1 MSLKTEWRKN
11 GGKKKKE
18 SKVQSAMKK
27 IPETCT
33 RVFHIIYSGNVN
45 EKEANEGWEKPMCRT
60 EPNSSLLSFMQV
72 KFNSAD
78 VIFH

>member
-1 MSLKTEWRKN
+1 
-11 GGKKKKE
+11 
-18 SKVQSAMKK
+18 MKK
-27 IPETCT
+27 IPRTCT
-33 RVFHIIYSGNVN
+33 RVFHIIYSGNAN

-72 KFNSAD
+72 KFNCAD